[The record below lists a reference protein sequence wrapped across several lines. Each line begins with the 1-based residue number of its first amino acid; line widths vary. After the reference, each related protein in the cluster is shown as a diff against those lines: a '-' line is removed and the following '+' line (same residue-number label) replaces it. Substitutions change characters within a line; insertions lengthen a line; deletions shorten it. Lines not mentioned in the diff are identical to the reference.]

1 MPKCILGAKDIV
13 KGVTTSVEE
22 QKMNSMT
29 VFTLKNVPTDLA
41 NAFRAACHLDGKR
54 YRDVLLECMRE
65 YVKKADEHVKKAG
78 LSPSIRH
85 P

>member
-29 VFTLKNVPTDLA
+29 VITLKNVPTDRA

-65 YVKKADEHVKKAG
+65 YVKKADEHVKKTG
-78 LSPSIRH
+78 LLPSK
-85 P
+85 